1 MYKIDRLSE
10 VPRIE
15 YSEEKNVILKATRG
29 VGFEDVVDIIQKGH
43 AVIDLAHHR
52 PKKYPNQRIF
62 VVNINNYAFAIPYVY
77 DKKRNII
84 FLKTIYPDRVLTK
97 KYIHS

>member
-1 MYKIDRLSE
+1 MIDRLSE

-15 YSEEKNVILKATRG
+15 YSEEKNVILRATRG
-29 VGFEDVVDIIQKGH
+29 IGFEEVIEIIQKGH
-43 AVIDLAHHR
+43 TVIDLSHHR

-62 VVNINNYAFAIPYVY
+62 VVNINNYAYAIPYVY
-77 DKKRNII
+77 DKKGDVI

-97 KYIHS
+97 RYIHR